1 MRNISAKF
9 SLHQVTNM
17 TCPICLMDEE
27 HDDLNSALFYRSKSE
42 KFLMQTLAD
51 KGYHFTLE
59 ELRTHRRHLRAVTN
73 ATDKWLSEKE
83 LLNLDEKRL
92 AQLPSLE
99 STKIIESKISSVR
112 TALNQLE
119 ELGAK
124 TTPEYNVMLRRL
136 IDLIELK
143 EKIEG
148 KITDNKITI
157 SLSDLKEKLEEKR
170 KG

>member
-1 MRNISAKF
+1 MRNISEEF

-17 TCPICLMDEE
+17 TCPICLMEE
-27 HDDLNSALFYRSKSE
+27 HDDLNVALFYRKKSE
-42 KFLMQTLAD
+42 KYLMESLAA
-51 KGYHFTLE
+51 KGYYFTLE
-59 ELRTHRRHLRAVTN
+59 ELRTHRRHLRAVTTT
-73 ATDKWLSEKE
+73 TDKWLNEKQ
-83 LLNLDEKRL
+83 LLDLDVKRL
-92 AQLPSLE
+92 AELPSME

-143 EKIEG
+143 EKIAG